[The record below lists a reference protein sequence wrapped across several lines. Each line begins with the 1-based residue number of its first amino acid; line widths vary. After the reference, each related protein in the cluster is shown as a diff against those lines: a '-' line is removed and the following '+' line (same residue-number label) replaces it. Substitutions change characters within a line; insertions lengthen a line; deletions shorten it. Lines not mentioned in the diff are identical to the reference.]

1 MENDDMIE
9 DSVYQN
15 YFTALLAGSRSACH
29 DIVQKLLDADTEIRE
44 IYEKLFQQSMYKV
57 GELWENNLITVAGE
71 HLATSITEGV
81 LNLVYPHLFAIK
93 RVGKKAVVSC
103 SANEFHQI
111 GGKMVADI
119 FELNGWDGYF
129 LGANTPSEELMRYI
143 HEVNPDILALSLSLL
158 SNIDNLIRCIEI
170 VKSDFPNLNLLVG
183 GQAFR
188 WGGIDMIKCFSGVK
202 YVSSLDRLEKFI
214 KEV

>member
-1 MENDDMIE
+1 
-9 DSVYQN
+9 
-15 YFTALLAGSRSACH
+15 
-29 DIVQKLLDADTEIRE
+29 
-44 IYEKLFQQSMYKV
+44 
-57 GELWENNLITVAGE
+57 
-71 HLATSITEGV
+71 
-81 LNLVYPHLFAIK
+81 
-93 RVGKKAVVSC
+93 
-103 SANEFHQI
+103 
-111 GGKMVADI
+111 MVADI

-188 WGGIDMIKCFSGVK
+188 WGGIDMIKCFSGVE